1 MYNSQSVL
9 SSSMIYWLIF
19 MVTLGFAAYTD
30 KCKYCSLVVETFK
43 AGLKKTENQHFA
55 GGNTD
60 WEEKKLGKFAKSE
73 VRLVEIMEYLCK
85 MKYLDDSNAFR
96 DVKDIEFKCQQ
107 LVEEHEENIENWYFH
122 KQLSNPDFLK
132 WFCYEKLRLCCNAGH
147 FGADC
152 KPCPGVDKGLPVC
165 SGHGSCQG
173 DGSREGSGKCRCD
186 IGYVGFMCSNCDA
199 NYYATRNSSAFICK
213 ECHKS
218 CRGGCSAG
226 GPGNCKECHVG
237 WVMNDSNECED
248 ANECLDENRCTGEHV
263 KCSNTDGSYECICE
277 KGFVKGSKGICEVD
291 VKASPGKLWVR
302 PDRLLRSFSITGLCI
317 LVIVVIWRRSFTP
330 SAINEERAKNRKSSG
345 NLENFEIDITTK
357 NFENP
362 QKDLS
367 NSKMESERNHKRNG
381 QISTTD
387 EL

>member
-1 MYNSQSVL
+1 
-9 SSSMIYWLIF
+9 

-302 PDRLLRSFSITGLCI
+302 PDRLLP
-317 LVIVVIWRRSFTP
+317 P